1 MLTQAKKDEV
11 KDMKIAEVL
20 LAIAFIALFIGL
32 SQLVKSLKDK
42 YIRKYN
48 YLEAQRKALQA

>member
-1 MLTQAKKDEV
+1 
-11 KDMKIAEVL
+11 MKIAEVL